1 MSPLAR
7 LASGLIRAYQL
18 FLSPLLGMACRFEP
32 SCSVYAREA
41 LATHGAFKGLK
52 LAAGRVLRCHPWG
65 GHGFDPV
72 SDAPAPDHP
81 RTHPKDGATRDFSP
95 PPT

>member
-7 LASGLIRAYQL
+7 LASGLIRGYQL
-18 FLSPLLGMACRFEP
+18 LLSPLLGMNCRYEP
-32 SCSVYAREA
+32 SCSAYAREA
-41 LATHGAFKGLK
+41 LATHGALKGLK

-72 SDAPAPDHP
+72 PDAPAPAHP
-81 RTHPKDGATRDFSP
+81 CVHPKDGATRDFSP